1 MTTETGD
8 YSPVQKKT
16 AAESEARVRTGAA
29 ITLIGILVLYF
40 SRYTYVLEAAAAIL
54 SIMGIVE
61 LLRAA
66 GYCTWRNVLLLSLI
80 AVAICMRRLPYYTEI
95 LLFVWILAIVA
106 FSLFMS
112 RMKEVHSIGFWHIL
126 PCTLMLPIFFYS
138 AVEIRRWPQGL
149 AVLIFVTLGCTIN
162 DVAAYF
168 VGKAFGTHKLAPTIS
183 PGKTVEGGLGG
194 MVSSVVL
201 MSLLAFLHSRCAEV
215 GIQYGWLLLYLLLAS
230 IVGQFGDLS
239 MSTIKRTVGIKDFGT
254 ILPGHGG
261 ILDRFDSFLFVAPFA
276 VLYGNM
282 TGCFL

>member
-16 AAESEARVRTGAA
+16 ATESEVRVRTGAVM
-29 ITLIGILVLYF
+29 TLIGMLIFYF
-40 SRYTYVLEAAAAIL
+40 SRYPYVLEAAAAGL

-61 LLRAA
+61 LLRAV
-66 GYCTWRNVLLLSLI
+66 GHCTWCNVLLLSLI
-80 AVAICMRRLPYYTEI
+80 AVAICMRRLPYYLEI
-95 LLFVWILAIVA
+95 LLAVWILAIVA
-106 FSLFMS
+106 FALFM
-112 RMKEVHSIGFWHIL
+112 RHRKEVRSIGFWHIL
-126 PCTLMLPIFFYS
+126 PCTLMLPVFFYS
-138 AVEIRRWPQGL
+138 AVEIRQWPQGL
-149 AVLIFVTLGCTIN
+149 AVLIFVILGCTIN

-194 MVSSVVL
+194 MICSVIL
-201 MSLLAFLHSRCAEV
+201 MSLFAFLYSRWAETAM
-215 GIQYGWLLLYLLLAS
+215 QYGWLILYLFLAS
-230 IVGQFGDLS
+230 VVGQFGDLA
-239 MSTIKRTVGIKDFGT
+239 MSTIKRTVGIKDFGS

-276 VLYGNM
+276 VIYGNM

>member
-1 MTTETGD
+1 MTTETDD
-8 YSPVQKKT
+8 YCPVRKKT
-16 AAESEARVRTGAA
+16 ATESEVRVRTGAVM
-29 ITLIGILVLYF
+29 TLIAVLVFYF
-40 SRYTYVLEAAAAIL
+40 SRYPYVLEATAAVL

-66 GYCTWRNVLLLSLI
+66 GHCTWRNVLLLSLM
-80 AVAICMRRLPYYTEI
+80 AVAICMRRLPHYLEI
-95 LLFVWILAIVA
+95 LLAVWILAIVA
-106 FSLFMS
+106 FALFM
-112 RMKEVHSIGFWHIL
+112 RRRENVHSIGFWQIL

-138 AVEIRRWPQGL
+138 AVEIRQWPQGL
-149 AVLIFVTLGCTIN
+149 AALIFVMLGCTIN

-194 MVSSVVL
+194 MICSVIL
-201 MSLLAFLHSRCAEV
+201 MSLFALLYSRWAEAAM
-215 GIQYGWLLLYLLLAS
+215 QYGWLILYLFLAS
-230 IVGQFGDLS
+230 VIGQFGDLA
-239 MSTIKRTVGIKDFGT
+239 MSTIKRTVGIKDFGK

-276 VLYGNM
+276 VIYGNL